1 MTMTP
6 QTDRRAKAMTAP
18 DKNKR
23 GVGATPAMRKAEDFV
38 AGFVTKFAHHF
49 RTCRSL
55 AKQFT
60 IDNPAFKQDY
70 AAISQ
75 LCRASQEMLQQAK
88 ETRTL
93 TEVYLALDE
102 PHRDAVRP
110 LITARFEEISK
121 AARASWLRFG
131 DSIEL
136 AQTTK
141 REIEAAQRDFEPHAN
156 EFQQALRA
164 FIAMSAN
171 AH

>member
-6 QTDRRAKAMTAP
+6 QTNLRAAP
-18 DKNKR
+18 DKSKR
-23 GVGATPAMRKAEDFV
+23 GVPATPSVRKAEDSAATFV
-38 AGFVTKFAHHF
+38 AKFADHF

-93 TEVYLALDE
+93 TEVYLALDG
-102 PHRDAVRP
+102 PQRDAVRP
-110 LITARFEEISK
+110 LITARFEEIAK
-121 AARASWLRFG
+121 VARASWLRFC

-141 REIEAAQRDFEPHAN
+141 EEIEAAQRDFQPHAD

-164 FIAMSAN
+164 FIAMSAK
-171 AH
+171 AR

>member
-1 MTMTP
+1 MTQ
-6 QTDRRAKAMTAP
+6 QTDLQANLTTAP
-18 DKNKR
+18 KKNKS
-23 GVGATPAMRKAEDFV
+23 GVAATPRMRKAEDSAAAFV
-38 AGFVTKFAHHF
+38 AKFANHF

-55 AKQFT
+55 AQKFT

-88 ETRTL
+88 EARTL

-102 PHRDAVRP
+102 PHRDAVLP
-110 LITARFEEISK
+110 LITARFEEIAKS
-121 AARASWLRFG
+121 AHVSWLRFC

-141 REIEAAQRDFEPHAN
+141 REIESAQRDFEPHAD
-156 EFQQALRA
+156 EFQEALRT
-164 FIAMSAN
+164 FIAMSAK
-171 AH
+171 AP